1 MFDKTS
7 TYFLRPFFVFFFART
22 FVVRLSIIAAFC
34 IANFCSKAQQ
44 TDTAYQKVIK
54 ERTAKIVNNL
64 GVKDA
69 SSFEK
74 VQMLLMN
81 QYFNLNA
88 IHEKTKLAIAQIKS
102 TDTVKTCS
110 AAAIKL
116 EEEKKM
122 NLLKELHVKFIA
134 DLKQNLTATQ
144 IEQVKDG
151 MTYNILQVT
160 WKAYLEMLQKLTQA
174 QKDKMYGWLVEA
186 RELAMDEGSSDKKHA
201 VFGKYKG
208 RINNYLS
215 AEGYNMKQEGDDW
228 AKRIQ
233 QAKDEKKAQN

>member
-1 MFDKTS
+1 MFHKIP
-7 TYFLRPFFVFFFART
+7 TYLLRPIFVFFSARN
-22 FVVRLSIIAAFC
+22 FVVRVFIITVFC
-34 IANFCSKAQQ
+34 VANFFSNAQQ

-54 ERTAKIVNNL
+54 ERAAKIVNNL
-64 GVKDA
+64 GIKDA

-88 IHEKTKLAIAQIKS
+88 IHEKSKLAIAQIKS
-102 TDTVKTCS
+102 TDTVKASS
-110 AAAIKL
+110 AIAIKL
-116 EEEKKM
+116 EEEMKL
-122 NLLKELHVKFIA
+122 NLLKELHVKFLA
-134 DLKQNLTATQ
+134 DLKPNLTASQ

-160 WKAYLEMLQKLTQA
+160 WKAYLEMLQKLTQP

-215 AEGYNMKQEGDDW
+215 GEGYNMKQEGEDW